1 MKNSVTLES
10 RIERARQLRKEGHTC
25 SQCVYMVFDD
35 IHGLSPEKAAAVSCG
50 LGGGVGGQH
59 NVCGT
64 VSALSLVAGDLIYEN
79 NPKSKI
85 PVYSFIKSCCAEFA
99 ARNGSIV
106 CAELLAD
113 TPRRKPCME
122 YIVDSITIL
131 HRHIDEE

>member
-1 MKNSVTLES
+1 MKNKVTLES

-35 IHGLSPEKAAAVSCG
+35 IHGLSPESAATVSCG
-50 LGGGVGGQH
+50 LGGGIGGLH

-64 VSALSLVAGDLIYEN
+64 VSALSLVAGSLCYDD

-85 PVYSFIKSCCAEFA
+85 PVYSFIKKCCEDFA
-99 ARNGSIV
+99 GQNGSII

-113 TPRRKPCME
+113 TPRRKPCMQ
-122 YIVDSITIL
+122 YIEDSITIL